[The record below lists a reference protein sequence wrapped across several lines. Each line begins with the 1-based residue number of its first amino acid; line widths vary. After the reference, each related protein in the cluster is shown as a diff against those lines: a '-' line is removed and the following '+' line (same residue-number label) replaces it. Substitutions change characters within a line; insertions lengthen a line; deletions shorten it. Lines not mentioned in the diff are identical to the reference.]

1 MRNETLGGYP
11 SIDSFVRAK
20 LDRLFS
26 GELSFSRL
34 FSEMFS
40 EGGNVLYERSRGY
53 KIEYTTY
60 EKAKEDALSMAGYL
74 ASRLSDIPQGSVVGL
89 YGGNS
94 LKWIEL
100 FWAILAAGYRPLL
113 MNTRLDGETLASALR
128 ACGAKAVISEGVTFP
143 ITTVGFSEVEA
154 SGEKPNREFGTEIL
168 VMSSGTSSSVKLCA
182 YTAAQFA
189 RQISDSAE
197 LIRRQ
202 KLVKKHYE
210 GRLKLLAFLPF
221 YHVFGLIAMYIWF
234 GFFSRTLVH
243 LPDLR
248 PETILGTI
256 RRHKVTHIFA
266 VPLFWER
273 VYAEAVKTIRSR
285 GEKTFEKFRKG
296 LSIYEKLSFSPALAS
311 AFSKAAFKEV
321 RENLFGESISF
332 MITGGSEISREAL
345 LFFNA
350 VGYRLADGY
359 GMTEIGITSVEL
371 SDRPA
376 FLVCGFVGEPLKSVE
391 YDISPEGEL
400 LVRGESLAKYVIE
413 GGVRRENTGW
423 FRTGDLAERQ
433 GGHYRILGRR
443 DDLVVSASGENL
455 NPNLIE
461 PKFNIAG
468 VKRAALISG
477 GGSKPRAV
485 LLISVSDHLPE
496 EKLRSIEAEVRAKTN
511 DLGLASELG
520 GIYLT
525 ASELMGEDEF
535 KLNRSRLRRAYAAG
549 ELSPAVPSAP
559 AAGAD
564 GDPILSRVT
573 EIFAAALEKDA
584 GEISADTDFF
594 IDGGGTS
601 LDYFAMLSRLS
612 EDFGLSLP
620 AEAGS
625 SLASPRAVAE
635 YIKAGKEDA
644 DIVF

>member
-74 ASRLSDIPQGSVVGL
+74 ASRLSDIEEGSVVGL

-154 SGEKPNREFGTEIL
+154 SGEKPNREFGAEIL

-182 YTAAQFA
+182 DTAAQFA

-359 GMTEIGITSVEL
+359 GMTEIGITRVEL

-376 FLVCGFVGEPLKSVE
+376 FLV
-391 YDISPEGEL
+391 
-400 LVRGESLAKYVIE
+400 
-413 GGVRRENTGW
+413 GW

-455 NPNLIE
+455 NPNIIE

-468 VKRAALISG
+468 VKRAALING

-496 EKLRSIEAEVRAKTN
+496 EKLRSIEAEVRAKAN
-511 DLGLASELG
+511 DLGLSSELG